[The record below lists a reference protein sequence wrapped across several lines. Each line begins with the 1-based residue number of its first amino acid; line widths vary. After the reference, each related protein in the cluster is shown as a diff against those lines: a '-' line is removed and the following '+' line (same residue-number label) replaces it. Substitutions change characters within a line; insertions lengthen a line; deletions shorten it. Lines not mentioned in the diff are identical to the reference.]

1 MYIDVHVHTFA
12 WTSVPANTYQSVQDV
27 NEYGGDGLKSF
38 NGCFS
43 SLFFSFAMPPTTYA
57 FRVFK
62 RRNNTE

>member
-38 NGCFS
+38 NG
-43 SLFFSFAMPPTTYA
+43 
-57 FRVFK
+57 
-62 RRNNTE
+62 